1 MGGVPSLDASLR
13 ELIEEIVD
21 TRLAAALATREAAS
35 EHLTSAEAARYARVS
50 SRTIRRWLD
59 DGRLRARRAGRKL
72 LIARADLEALLRDG
86 GRRDH
91 ELTPEQL
98 AARDFE

>member
-1 MGGVPSLDASLR
+1 MGGVTSLDASLR
-13 ELIEEIVD
+13 EMIEEIVD
-21 TRLAAALATREAAS
+21 ERLAAALAKREAAS
-35 EHLTSAEAARYARVS
+35 EHLTSAEAALYARVS

-91 ELTPEQL
+91 ALTPEQL
-98 AARDFE
+98 AERDFE